1 MGKRIVLTEY
11 PNLENYPKV
20 ETMLDSESMCGYTQ
34 RTTFWDDFT
43 LAEKLGLSDIERTYR
58 NAFNSWKT
66 DVVFITEL
74 VLVLNWKMLYMDERH
89 MTEKSAM
96 YYKCWVAL
104 SNWGKRH
111 LEAGASESV
120 ITVTARLLRW

>member
-11 PNLENYPKV
+11 PNLEKYPKV
-20 ETMLDSESMCGYTQ
+20 ETMLDSEAMCGYTQ

-43 LAEKLGLSDIERTYR
+43 IAEKFGLPAIERTYR
-58 NAFNSWKT
+58 NAFNSWKN

-89 MTEKSAM
+89 MTEKSVM
-96 YYKCWVAL
+96 YYKCWVEL
-104 SNWGKRH
+104 SNWCERH
-111 LEAGASESV
+111 LEAGAYEYF
-120 ITVTARLLRW
+120 ILVTD

>member
-11 PNLENYPKV
+11 PNLEKYPKV
-20 ETMLDSESMCGYTQ
+20 ETMLDSESLCGYTQ

-43 LAEKLGLSDIERTYR
+43 LAEKLGLLAIERTYR

-89 MTEKSAM
+89 MTEKSVM
-96 YYKCWVAL
+96 YYKCWVEL
-104 SNWGKRH
+104 SNWCERH
-111 LEAGASESV
+111 LEAGAYEYF
-120 ITVTARLLRW
+120 IAVTD

>member
-11 PNLENYPKV
+11 PNLEKYPKV

-43 LAEKLGLSDIERTYR
+43 IAERFGLPAIKDTYK
-58 NAFNSWKT
+58 NAFMSWKT

-74 VLVLNWKMLYMDERH
+74 VLVLNWKMLYMDEKH
-89 MTEKSAM
+89 MTEKSVM
-96 YYKCWVAL
+96 YYKFWVEL
-104 SNWGKRH
+104 SNWCERH
-111 LEAGASESV
+111 LEAGAYEYF
-120 ITVTARLLRW
+120 INVTD

>member
-11 PNLENYPKV
+11 PNLEKYPKV

-43 LAEKLGLSDIERTYR
+43 LAEKLGLPAIKDTYK
-58 NAFNSWKT
+58 NAFTSWKT

-89 MTEKSAM
+89 MTEKSAR
-96 YYKCWVAL
+96 YYKCWVEL
-104 SNWGKRH
+104 SNWCERH
-111 LEAGASESV
+111 LEAGAYEYFLN
-120 ITVTARLLRW
+120 VTD

>member
-11 PNLENYPKV
+11 PNLEKYPKV

-43 LAEKLGLSDIERTYR
+43 IAERFGIHAIEDTYK
-58 NAFNSWKT
+58 NAFNSWKH
-66 DVVFITEL
+66 DVVFIVEL

-89 MTEKSAM
+89 MTEKSVI
-96 YYKCWVAL
+96 YYKCWVEL
-104 SNWGKRH
+104 SNWCERH
-111 LEAGASESV
+111 LEAGAYEYFIN
-120 ITVTARLLRW
+120 ITD

>member
-11 PNLENYPKV
+11 PNLEKYPKV

-43 LAEKLGLSDIERTYR
+43 IAERWGVKAIEDTYK
-58 NAFNSWKT
+58 NAFKSWRH
-66 DVVFITEL
+66 DLVFIVEL

-89 MTEKSAM
+89 MTENSAM
-96 YYKCWVAL
+96 YYKCWVEL
-104 SNWGKRH
+104 SNWCERH
-111 LEAGASESV
+111 LEAGAYEYF
-120 ITVTARLLRW
+120 ILVTD

>member
-11 PNLENYPKV
+11 PNLGKYPKV

-43 LAEKLGLSDIERTYR
+43 LAEKFGIPAIERTYR

-89 MTEKSAM
+89 MTEKSVM
-96 YYKCWVAL
+96 YYKFWVEL
-104 SNWGKRH
+104 SNWCERH
-111 LEAGASESV
+111 LEAGAYEYFIN
-120 ITVTARLLRW
+120 ITD

>member
-11 PNLENYPKV
+11 PNLEKYPKV
-20 ETMLDSESMCGYTQ
+20 ETMLDSESLCGYTQ

-43 LAEKLGLSDIERTYR
+43 IAERNGIPAIKETYR

-89 MTEKSAM
+89 MTEKSVM
-96 YYKCWVAL
+96 YYKCWVEL
-104 SNWGKRH
+104 SNWCERH
-111 LEAGASESV
+111 LEAGAYEYFLN
-120 ITVTARLLRW
+120 VTD

>member
-1 MGKRIVLTEY
+1 MGKKIVLTEY
-11 PNLENYPKV
+11 PNLEKYPKV

-43 LAEKLGLSDIERTYR
+43 IAEKFGVSAIKDTYK
-58 NAFNSWKT
+58 NAFTSWKT

-89 MTEKSAM
+89 MTEKSVM
-96 YYKCWVAL
+96 YYKCWVEL
-104 SNWGKRH
+104 SNWCERH
-111 LEAGASESV
+111 LEAGAYEYFLN
-120 ITVTARLLRW
+120 VTD

>member
-11 PNLENYPKV
+11 PNLEKYPKV

-43 LAEKLGLSDIERTYR
+43 IAEKFGVSAIKDTYK

-89 MTEKSAM
+89 MTEKSVM
-96 YYKCWVAL
+96 YYKCWVEL
-104 SNWGKRH
+104 SNWCERH
-111 LEAGASESV
+111 LEAGAYEYFLN
-120 ITVTARLLRW
+120 VTD

>member
-1 MGKRIVLTEY
+1 MGKKIVLTEY
-11 PNLENYPKV
+11 PNLEKYPKV

-43 LAEKLGLSDIERTYR
+43 LTERFGVKAIKDTYK
-58 NAFNSWKT
+58 NAFNSYKT

-89 MTEKSAM
+89 MTEKSVM
-96 YYKCWVAL
+96 YYKCWVEL
-104 SNWGKRH
+104 SNWCERH
-111 LEAGASESV
+111 LEAGAYEYF
-120 ITVTARLLRW
+120 ILVTD

>member
-11 PNLENYPKV
+11 PNLEKYPKV
-20 ETMLDSESMCGYTQ
+20 ETMLDSEGMCGYTQ

-43 LAEKLGLSDIERTYR
+43 IAERWGVKAIEDTYR

-74 VLVLNWKMLYMDERH
+74 VLVLNWKMLYMDEKH
-89 MTEKSAM
+89 MTEKSVM
-96 YYKCWVAL
+96 YYKCWVEL
-104 SNWGKRH
+104 SNWCERH
-111 LEAGASESV
+111 LEAGAYEYFLN
-120 ITVTARLLRW
+120 VTD

>member
-11 PNLENYPKV
+11 PNLEKYPKV

-43 LAEKLGLSDIERTYR
+43 IAERFGLPAIKDTYK
-58 NAFNSWKT
+58 NAFNSYKT
-66 DVVFITEL
+66 NVVFITEL

-89 MTEKSAM
+89 MTEKSVM
-96 YYKCWVAL
+96 YYKCWVEL
-104 SNWGKRH
+104 SNWCERH
-111 LEAGASESV
+111 LEAGAYEYF
-120 ITVTARLLRW
+120 ILVTD

>member
-11 PNLENYPKV
+11 PNLEKYPKV

-43 LAEKLGLSDIERTYR
+43 IAERFGLHAIEDTYK
-58 NAFNSWKT
+58 NAFNSWKH
-66 DVVFITEL
+66 DVVFIVEL

-89 MTEKSAM
+89 MTEKSVM
-96 YYKCWVAL
+96 YYKCWVEL
-104 SNWGKRH
+104 NNWCERH
-111 LEAGASESV
+111 LEAGAYEYFLN
-120 ITVTARLLRW
+120 VTD

>member
-11 PNLENYPKV
+11 PNLEKYPKV
-20 ETMLDSESMCGYTQ
+20 KTMLDSESMCGYTQ

-43 LAEKLGLSDIERTYR
+43 IAERFGLSAIKDTYN

-66 DVVFITEL
+66 DVVFIVEL

-89 MTEKSAM
+89 MTEKSVM
-96 YYKCWVAL
+96 YYKCWVEL
-104 SNWGKRH
+104 SNWCERH
-111 LEAGASESV
+111 LEAGAYEYF
-120 ITVTARLLRW
+120 INVTD

>member
-11 PNLENYPKV
+11 PNLEKYPKV

-43 LAEKLGLSDIERTYR
+43 IAERFCLHAIERTYR
-58 NAFNSWKT
+58 NAFNSYKT

-89 MTEKSAM
+89 MTEKSEM
-96 YYKCWVAL
+96 YYKCWVEL
-104 SNWGKRH
+104 SNWCERH
-111 LEAGASESV
+111 LEAGAYEYF
-120 ITVTARLLRW
+120 INVTD

>member
-11 PNLENYPKV
+11 PNLEKYPKV

-43 LAEKLGLSDIERTYR
+43 LAEKFGIPTIERTYR

-89 MTEKSAM
+89 MPEKSVM
-96 YYKCWVAL
+96 YYKCWVEL
-104 SNWGKRH
+104 SNWCERH
-111 LEAGASESV
+111 LEAGAYEYF
-120 ITVTARLLRW
+120 ILVTD

>member
-1 MGKRIVLTEY
+1 MGKKIVLTEY
-11 PNLENYPKV
+11 PNLEKYPKV

-43 LAEKLGLSDIERTYR
+43 LAEKLGLPAIERIYR

-89 MTEKSAM
+89 MTEKSVM
-96 YYKCWVAL
+96 YNKFWVEL
-104 SNWGKRH
+104 SNWWERH
-111 LEAGASESV
+111 LEAGAYEYF
-120 ITVTARLLRW
+120 INVTD

>member
-1 MGKRIVLTEY
+1 MGKKIVLTEY
-11 PNLENYPKV
+11 PNLEKYPKV

-34 RTTFWDDFT
+34 RTTFSDDFT
-43 LAEKLGLSDIERTYR
+43 IAERNGIPAIKETYR

-89 MTEKSAM
+89 MTEKSVM
-96 YYKCWVAL
+96 YYKCWVEL
-104 SNWGKRH
+104 SNWCERH
-111 LEAGASESV
+111 LEAGA
-120 ITVTARLLRW
+120 

>member
-11 PNLENYPKV
+11 PNLEKYPKV

-43 LAEKLGLSDIERTYR
+43 IAERFGLHAIEDTYK
-58 NAFNSWKT
+58 NAFNSWKH
-66 DVVFITEL
+66 DVVFIVEL

-89 MTEKSAM
+89 MTETHFCM
-96 YYKCWVAL
+96 Y
-104 SNWGKRH
+104 
-111 LEAGASESV
+111 
-120 ITVTARLLRW
+120 LLLLLLQIFQQL